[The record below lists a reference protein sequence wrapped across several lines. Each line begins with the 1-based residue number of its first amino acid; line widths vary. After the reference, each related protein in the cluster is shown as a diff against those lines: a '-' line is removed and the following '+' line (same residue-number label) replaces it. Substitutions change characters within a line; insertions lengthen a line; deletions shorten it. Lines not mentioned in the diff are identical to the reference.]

1 MPPAPIDRT
10 ALRHA
15 FRIDEEAC
23 IAERLRQAAPAS
35 ALQPEAAEL
44 AARLIEGARKR
55 KAAGL
60 DAFLQSYGLA
70 TEEGIALMCLA
81 EALLRVPDAETADAL
96 IHDKLAGI
104 DWGEHLGESS
114 STFVNAA
121 TFSLMLT
128 GELVVDQR
136 VGGLGV
142 GHAQQRLG
150 KAHQRDAFLG
160 AETVGGEE
168 RVEPAGLA
176 SARAFDQPRGERG
189 GVDMNCRGGRGLAQ
203 PLFDAGAFLLAVN
216 GTQRKAVDHGA
227 PLHPVSAVINPLI
240 PERIAVA
247 LDVARRSAPEVRR
260 EA

>member
-1 MPPAPIDRT
+1 MPVSSPLDRT
-10 ALRHA
+10 AVRLA
-15 FRIDEEAC
+15 FRQEEEAC
-23 IAERLRQAAPAS
+23 LAERMRQAAPAT
-35 ALQPEAAEL
+35 AVHGEAA
-44 AARLIEGARKR
+44 AIAGKLIGGARER
-55 KAAGL
+55 KASGI
-60 DAFLQSYGLA
+60 DAFLQQFGLA

-81 EALLRVPDAETADAL
+81 EALLRVPD
-96 IHDKLAGI
+96 
-104 DWGEHLGESS
+104 
-114 STFVNAA
+114 
-121 TFSLMLT
+121 
-128 GELVVDQR
+128 
-136 VGGLGV
+136 
-142 GHAQQRLG
+142 
-150 KAHQRDAFLG
+150 

-189 GVDMNCRGGRGLAQ
+189 GLDMNCRGGRGLAQ